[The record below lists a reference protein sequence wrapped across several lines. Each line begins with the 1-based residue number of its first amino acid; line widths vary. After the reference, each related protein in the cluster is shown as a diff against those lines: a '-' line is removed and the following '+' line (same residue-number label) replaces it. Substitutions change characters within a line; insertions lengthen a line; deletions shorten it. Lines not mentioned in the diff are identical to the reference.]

1 MGVVVLGGGAIIDY
15 IPSMMQLDGFLLQQQ
30 GRTIIAYIH
39 FQNRIVRQETIKAF
53 LRRKKLEVE
62 CNERNYIQGSDNYD

>member
-53 LRRKKLEVE
+53 LRRKKARSRV
-62 CNERNYIQGSDNYD
+62 